1 MLALLFCLILINCQ
15 GHNFMRR
22 FRSWNKENKFSH
34 FVFRFFKKRDLL
46 VLQRTTEKCSNNS
59 KYKRDVQ
66 KFFVFLLFSFLSPWW
81 YHTLELKQRGKRTAR
96 NIPIWFFFSPFLLCR
111 SLRILLCQPSYDLA
125 RASLS
130 HWHVLVIAPIKVGVI
145 SDAWKSL
152 RRKR

>member
-22 FRSWNKENKFSH
+22 FRSWNKENK
-34 FVFRFFKKRDLL
+34 L
-46 VLQRTTEKCSNNS
+46 VVLSSGSSKNVTFLFCREQQRNVAIIANVKETCRS
-59 KYKRDVQ
+59 
-66 KFFVFLLFSFLSPWW
+66 FFVFLLISFPSPWW

-96 NIPIWFFFSPFLLCR
+96 NISIWFFFPFLLCR